1 MIKEEINTLIRSRR
15 AVFPQM
21 YNQEKITDDEIRD
34 ILENSNWAPT
44 HKKTEPWR
52 YIVFRGE
59 ALTGLGEWLASRYR
73 EKATADGDYSD
84 VKYEKF
90 LNRPLQ
96 SGCVLGICMQRDPGK
111 RLPKWEEI
119 AALAC
124 SVENMWLTCTA
135 YGIGCYW
142 STPGFVVDAKD
153 FPFLPD
159 GWKCKG
165 LFYMGRWDK
174 RDLPSSRGPVGDK
187 VIWAGDATTQG

>member
-1 MIKEEINTLIRSRR
+1 MTKSEVNTLIRSRR

-21 YNQEKITDDEIRD
+21 YNKEEITDAEIKD
-34 ILENSNWAPT
+34 ILENANWAPT

-59 ALTGLGEWLASRYR
+59 ALVSLGEWLAAKYR
-73 EKATADGDYSD
+73 ETATKAWDCSD
-84 VKYEKF
+84 ARYEKF

-96 SGCVLGICMQRDPGK
+96 CGCVLGICMLRDPAK
-111 RLPKWEEI
+111 RLPKWEEL

-135 YGIGCYW
+135 YGIGAYW

-153 FPFLPD
+153 FPHLKD

-165 LFYMGRWDK
+165 LFYMGRWDEQELPAK
-174 RDLPSSRGPVGDK
+174 RGAIGDK
-187 VIWAGDATTQG
+187 IEWIDTTFTS